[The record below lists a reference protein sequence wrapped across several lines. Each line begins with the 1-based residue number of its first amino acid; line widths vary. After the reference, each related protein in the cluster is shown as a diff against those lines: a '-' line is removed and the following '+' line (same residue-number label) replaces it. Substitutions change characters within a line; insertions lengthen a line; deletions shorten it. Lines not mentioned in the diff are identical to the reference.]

1 MKIYTV
7 ELTTPKLEHVVTI
20 DVEAGSFGG
29 AEREAR
35 KLYDWAKP
43 VTVKAVRLNEDPTA
57 DYDSKLQYIPLT
69 GEQKSL
75 LTCYILMTTKYR
87 EGERDAWESLSQEVD
102 EQGRPSYPNASSNYK
117 FWADLGGRLEEIRTI
132 MDNI

>member
-1 MKIYTV
+1 MKLYTV

-43 VTVKAVRLNEDPTA
+43 VTVKAVRLGYCSENHRQWTNWH
-57 DYDSKLQYIPLT
+57 YD
-69 GEQKSL
+69 G
-75 LTCYILMTTKYR
+75 
-87 EGERDAWESLSQEVD
+87 
-102 EQGRPSYPNASSNYK
+102 
-117 FWADLGGRLEEIRTI
+117 F
-132 MDNI
+132 

>member
-1 MKIYTV
+1 MKLYTV

-20 DVEAGSFGG
+20 DVEAESFGG

-57 DYDSKLQYIPLT
+57 NYDNKLQYIPLT
-69 GEQKSL
+69 GEAVYCEDDL
-75 LTCYILMTTKYR
+75 RGTLH
-87 EGERDAWESLSQEVD
+87 
-102 EQGRPSYPNASSNYK
+102 RP
-117 FWADLGGRLEEIRTI
+117 GGQVQ
-132 MDNI
+132 

>member
-1 MKIYTV
+1 MKLYTV

-57 DYDSKLQYIPLT
+57 NYDNKLQYIPLT

-102 EQGRPSYPNASSNYK
+102 EQGKPSYRTLPVIISSG
-117 FWADLGGRLEEIRTI
+117 LI
-132 MDNI
+132 

>member
-1 MKIYTV
+1 MKLYTV

-29 AEREAR
+29 AERAAR

-43 VTVKAVRLNEDPTA
+43 ITVKAVRLNEDPTA
-57 DYDSKLQYIPLT
+57 DYGSKLQYIPLT

-75 LTCYILMTTKYR
+75 LNWCRCRRKR
-87 EGERDAWESLSQEVD
+87 SSENAKGP
-102 EQGRPSYPNASSNYK
+102 RP
-117 FWADLGGRLEEIRTI
+117 GT
-132 MDNI
+132 